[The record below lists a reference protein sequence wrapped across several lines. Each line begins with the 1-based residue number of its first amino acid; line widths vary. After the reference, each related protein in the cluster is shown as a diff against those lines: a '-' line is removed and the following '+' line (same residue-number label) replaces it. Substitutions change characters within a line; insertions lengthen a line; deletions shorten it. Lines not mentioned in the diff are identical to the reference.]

1 MRSRSVLPGLLVLLA
16 GPAALLPAQSLYIY
30 AASAVGRT
38 SANGYPLD
46 NLPDSTSSFDD
57 ETWRDLFVDGPD
69 RWLIRGDG
77 RISKNGATVEDLA
90 EDDGWRGLVVD
101 DQGEF
106 FALRNGGR
114 VSGPGGIIIDYTADD
129 FTFLEIITDGQEVY
143 VLRTNGSVFRV
154 SDMVTNAPI
163 IRFDGPQG
171 EIDGADEDGEAADV
185 DWVRLAINPADGRL
199 WGLRRDGRLQSAA
212 IPAGVQVDP
221 VPGDVELSLPY
232 DHGDDFIDVDEL
244 YRDFTFDADGSGT
257 WFALR
262 ADGKLYNTVTFVNPP
277 LEDFPGEASED
288 DDQEYEAVLA
298 GGGIPVVLRND
309 GKVYRDTEEEDET
322 AIIDLKDADYF
333 GLAVSMEFPNLDNVD
348 NKAPTATCMTITA
361 PEGAD
366 IELPVLAV
374 DRDKP
379 AADLVVAV
387 DAGTLPAGASFDDVT
402 RVITWPAAGP
412 AGTYKVTITVD
423 DGIAKP
429 VKAVQTF
436 KIQTVDGNAEKNVK
450 PVLAKVKR
458 ATALAALPF
467 SLPLPA
473 FDRDGDPVGVSLDDS
488 GKPLPDGVTF
498 DEPTSTLEWNTP
510 AVADK
515 GTWTFHYLVDDGTVV
530 AKVSRK
536 VKVDTS
542 LLAF

>member
-1 MRSRSVLPGLLVLLA
+1 MRSWILLPGLLALLA

-30 AASAVGRT
+30 AASEVGRT

-46 NLPDSTSSFDD
+46 NLPDSTSAFED

-101 DQGEF
+101 DQGDF

-114 VSGPGGIIIDYTADD
+114 VSGPGGVIIDYTAGD

-154 SDMVTNAPI
+154 SDGVDDAPI
-163 IRFDGPQG
+163 IRFDGPPG
-171 EIDGADEDGEAADV
+171 EIDGADDDGEAVDV
-185 DWVRLAINPADGRL
+185 AWVRLAINPADGRL
-199 WGLRRDGRLQSAA
+199 WGLRRDGRLQSAV

-221 VPGDVELSLPY
+221 VPGDVEVSLPY
-232 DHGDDFIDVDEL
+232 DNGDDFIDVDEL
-244 YRDFTFDADGSGT
+244 YRDFTFDTVGDGT

-262 ADGKLYNTVTFVNPP
+262 ADGKLYTEAFQGPP

-298 GGGIPVVLRND
+298 GAGIPVVLRND
-309 GKVYRDTEEEDET
+309 GKVYRDTEADDET

-333 GLAVSMEFPNLDNVD
+333 GLAAGTVFPNLDNVD

-361 PEGAD
+361 PEGTD

-387 DAGTLPAGASFDDVT
+387 DPETLPAGASFDELT

-423 DGIAKP
+423 DGLAKP

-436 KIQTVDGNAEKNVK
+436 KIQAPDEDPEKNVK

-467 SLPLPA
+467 SLLLPA
-473 FDRDGDPVGVSLDDS
+473 FDRDGDAVAVSLDDS
-488 GKPLPDGVTF
+488 GKPLPEGVSF
-498 DEPTSTLEWNTP
+498 DEPTSTLAWDAP

-515 GTWTFHYLVDDGTVV
+515 GTFTFKFLVDDGTVV
-530 AKVSRK
+530 KTQSRK